1 MLGSKLF
8 DILKWIAQ
16 YVLPG
21 SATFYYAF
29 SAIWGLPYQVEI
41 VGSIVAINVWLAAL
55 LAVSN
60 AQWQAVQ
67 IESLTYMA
75 TGKDVEVHLL
85 PGAPFG
91 LSAFSYNTLK
101 WATLAF
107 LPASGALYFTLS
119 ALWGFPYGEQVL
131 ATIAAITTFMGL
143 MLGVSKSRYDK
154 AQE

>member
-1 MLGSKLF
+1 MLGNKMF

-16 YVLPG
+16 YILPG
-21 SATFYYAF
+21 SATFYYAI
-29 SAIWGLPYQVEI
+29 SAIWGFPYQVEV
-41 VGSIVAINVWLAAL
+41 VGSIVAVNVWLSAL

-60 AQWQAVQ
+60 AQWQALQ

-75 TGKDVEVHLL
+75 TGEDVEVHL

-91 LSAFSYNTLK
+91 LSVFSYNTLK

-119 ALWGFPYGEQVL
+119 VLWGFPYGEQIL
-131 ATIAAITTFMGL
+131 ATIAALTAFMGL
-143 MLGVSKSRYDK
+143 LLGVSKSRFDK
-154 AQE
+154 EQA